1 MEVDYPLDKH
11 LIVAFEDG
19 YFPPQT
25 KGYRSRYKTLLVSIV
40 FEANK
45 PKYFKMTL
53 ISIDGLDATKKAM
66 KILREII
73 NRERRRPIVLL
84 GGITFAGF
92 NIIDPLTLHEEYNI
106 PVIVVSKDKPDN
118 DKIRKALMKNF
129 PDWAKRYK
137 IIERFSNR
145 ASKLIEVC
153 KYGKLYVRA
162 VGLSEYEVENII
174 CKIQLTGGIPE
185 PLREAKAI
193 ASAIAKTYFQLLMS
207 DEKK

>member
-1 MEVDYPLDKH
+1 MEVNYPLDKH

-25 KGYRSRYKTLLVSIV
+25 KGYKSKYKTLLVSVV
-40 FEANK
+40 FENSK

-66 KILREII
+66 EILREVID
-73 NRERRRPIVLL
+73 RERKRPIVLL

-92 NIIDPLTLHEEYNI
+92 NIIDPLIIHKEYNI

-118 DKIRKALMKNF
+118 DKVKEALIKNF
-129 PDWAKRYK
+129 PDWMERYG
-137 IIERFSNR
+137 IIERFSSR

-153 KYGKLYVRA
+153 KYGKLYIRV
-162 VGLSEYEVENII
+162 VGLNEFEAKSII
-174 CKIQLTGGIPE
+174 SKTQLTGGIPE

-193 ASAIAKTYFQLLMS
+193 ASAIARVYFQLLMS